1 MARRIADWDEMKR
14 ILMAATAVIL
24 TGCAQTDY
32 QVYEGRNG
40 PKIVEGQGGTK
51 SVIDGYEVWDNGSP
65 PRRYQVLGVVEI
77 EDFDNIFGR
86 QRIQSALV
94 NHIKAV
100 NGSAAVVV
108 SLSGGGNMLGTM
120 VSSSGRVSTGMGFG
134 KKVNSYEIVRYL
146 D

>member
-1 MARRIADWDEMKR
+1 MVRRIADWDEMKR
-14 ILMAATAVIL
+14 ILMAAAAVIL

-94 NHIKAV
+94 NHIKAA

-108 SLSGGGNMLGTM
+108 SLSGGGNMLGAM

-134 KKVNSYEIVRYL
+134 KKVNRYEIVRYL